1 MSESKPEQTPEQTP
15 DATQAPEGAAAPE
28 GEAPIPS
35 MTRDAAA
42 APGEAPQDDL
52 AARVA
57 ELEAQLAETKD
68 HMLRALAEAEN
79 VRRRAERDKQDA
91 SKYAVASFAR
101 DVLSVGD
108 NLRRALD
115 SIDAE
120 ARKSSETL
128 ETLATGVEMTERELL
143 SAMERNGIKRID
155 PLGQRFD
162 SNAHEALFEIPDE
175 SKPQGTVAQVIE
187 AGYMLHDRLLRPA
200 KVGVTK
206 GGPKPEPKPEPVAP
220 AAAGGEA
227 PAGDGKAY
235 EQGGPDAGGQV
246 NEEL

>member
-15 DATQAPEGAAAPE
+15 DEAPAPEGAAAPE

-35 MTRDAAA
+35 MTRDADT
-42 APGEAPQDDL
+42 APEDTAPAEDDL

-57 ELEAQLAETKD
+57 ELEAQLTETKD

-101 DVLSVGD
+101 DVLGVGD

-120 ARKSSETL
+120 ARKTSDTL

-206 GGPKPEPKPEPVAP
+206 GGPKPEPVAP
-220 AAAGGEA
+220 AAPAGEA
-227 PAGDGKAY
+227 ASGDGKAY
-235 EQGGPDAGGQV
+235 EQGGPGAGGQV